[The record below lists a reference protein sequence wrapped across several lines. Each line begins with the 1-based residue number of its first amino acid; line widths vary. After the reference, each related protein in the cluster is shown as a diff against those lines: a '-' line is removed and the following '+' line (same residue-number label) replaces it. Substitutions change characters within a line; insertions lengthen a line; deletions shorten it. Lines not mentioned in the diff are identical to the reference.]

1 MYPILQKHNYL
12 NVKEGQEKTS
22 FNVSALL
29 IVTVTRKEHTEAHT
43 ANRSEK
49 KKTVYFD

>member
-1 MYPILQKHNYL
+1 MLK
-12 NVKEGQEKTS
+12 KDKKKTY